1 MARSVETA
9 QTGQARRHPWHRRG
23 FRPSPTVVGLLCIL
37 TLGTL
42 PAHGIFEKVLWND
55 KANAATRGNAGSK
68 ATTLYMMQPKHFV
81 TGTHQTVGW
90 RITLQ
95 DEDASTSE
103 PVGLHFVPYAPDGK
117 SPEIDPK
124 KRITS
129 LQLNLFGR
137 GMTGTQAMS
146 WLITFGFPKPLPRNH
161 GLAVELPANSLW
173 PKDGLSVHGQLN
185 LPQDSRRPR
194 IPAPHDKQVW
204 AFEQPSGA
212 TTATPLGGRTLDSLM
227 FGGLYIE
234 PTLRPF
240 LESKAYGLGTE
251 KLYGVDVMH
260 PVASRG
266 DRLGFFIDGGIFG
279 TSEWGLVL
287 ISPKILANEI
297 PFPRGYLQIDP
308 TAPFPVVLL
317 AQKLDSLGQA
327 TTMSI
332 PFSSFPAGLRTFW
345 AQAAIVQVTNV
356 DMELSD
362 AVGFSGL

>member
-1 MARSVETA
+1 MGVSIPISLSRVYRGVRFPWLLTA
-9 QTGQARRHPWHRRG
+9 IGILG
-23 FRPSPTVVGLLCIL
+23 VL
-37 TLGTL
+37 TLGGL
-42 PAHGIFEKVLWND
+42 SAHGIFEKVLWNN
-55 KANAATRGNAGSK
+55 KANASTRGNAGAK
-68 ATTLYMMQPKHFV
+68 ATTLYMMQPPRYL

-90 RITLQ
+90 RILLQ
-95 DEDASTSE
+95 DEDAATSE
-103 PVGLHFVPYAPDGK
+103 PLSLHFIPYAADGK

-124 KRITS
+124 KRIAS

-146 WLITFGFPKPLPRNH
+146 WLVTFGFPKPLPRNH
-161 GLAVELPANSLW
+161 GLAVELPANPLW
-173 PKDGLSVHGQLN
+173 PKDGLSVHAQLN
-185 LPQDSRRPR
+185 LPADSRRPR
-194 IPAPHDKQVW
+194 IPAPHNKQVW
-204 AFEQPSGA
+204 AFEQPAGA
-212 TTATPLGGRTLDSLM
+212 TIAKPLGGRSLDSLM

-240 LESKAYGLGTE
+240 LKSKAYGLGTE
-251 KLYGVDVMH
+251 KLFGVDVMH

-266 DRLGFFIDGGIFG
+266 DEIGFFIDGGIFG

-287 ISPKILANEI
+287 ISPRILPKEI

-317 AQKLDSLGQA
+317 AQQLDSLGQA
-327 TTMSI
+327 TTATI
-332 PFSSFPAGLRTFW
+332 PFSRFPVGLRTFW